1 MRAHTPKPERRN
13 ANERR
18 MPDLRR
24 TAGISGDGCADAV
37 RDLPQKRACQ
47 DALRKRALRVQR
59 LPYAG
64 AGQHRGAVPAR
75 DRVRSGRHCR
85 ADDGAAKLPYARAG
99 APCDGRRGAA
109 DGVSQRWRRHC
120 PFRRA
125 HGDAAPR
132 QKRARRR
139 VRLLGRVRRGD
150 QHGDVRLDHL
160 RVNAADRR
168 AVCAV
173 AQNDGGRA
181 RADRRDRRSAL
192 LQARL
197 LPVHSHGDRF
207 CEGALRHRAAKAGG
221 RVPLRRAEQSVHRK
235 ALSLQRGKPLSA
247 CRRAKAGFSE
257 RSS

>member
-1 MRAHTPKPERRN
+1 MRTHTPKSERRN

-37 RDLPQKRACQ
+37 RDLPQKRARQ
-47 DALRKRALRVQR
+47 DALHKRALRVQR
-59 LPYAG
+59 
-64 AGQHRGAVPAR
+64 
-75 DRVRSGRHCR
+75 
-85 ADDGAAKLPYARAG
+85 LPYARAG
-99 APCDGRRGAA
+99 APCDGRSGAA
-109 DGVSQRWRRHC
+109 DGVSQRRRRHC

-160 RVNAADRR
+160 PVNTADRR

-173 AQNDGGRA
+173 AQNDGSRA
-181 RADRRDRRSAL
+181 RADR
-192 LQARL
+192 
-197 LPVHSHGDRF
+197 
-207 CEGALRHRAAKAGG
+207 
-221 RVPLRRAEQSVHRK
+221 
-235 ALSLQRGKPLSA
+235 
-247 CRRAKAGFSE
+247 
-257 RSS
+257 